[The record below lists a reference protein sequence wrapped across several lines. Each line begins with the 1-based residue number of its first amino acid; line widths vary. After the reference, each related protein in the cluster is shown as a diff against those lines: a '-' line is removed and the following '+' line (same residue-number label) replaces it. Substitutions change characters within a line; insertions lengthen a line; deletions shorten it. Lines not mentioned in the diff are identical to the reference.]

1 MLNGFDASMRT
12 RLKMNASDIIVD
24 SFAWLEILNRSERG
38 EIALSVIKQSNEVF
52 TSVLNIVQTH
62 ATILLAI
69 FNFVFILILFWDR
82 WSDKPKLEIKME
94 DKAKIYSYEYA
105 LGFSVLNKGRKDAH
119 NCSVSV
125 QVFNRE
131 SGKKIEENS
140 RPLSSFL
147 MFDSRPSPSVLM
159 SGGMDSVTLNY
170 ILTFNSNFVARI
182 SAETHKSKANKIVE
196 YEIRNGHDPIIF
208 KWGFVPYFRFHLKY
222 LFKKY
227 RNEWDAEFLASR
239 LTKKTFSDPKIRRKL
254 IDELEK
260 TGGGK
265 AINPLIDRLEN
276 DPSSIVRDSAAR
288 VLGNI
293 GDKQAVDP
301 LLKCLR
307 KDRVDINWCT
317 SAIAKICDPE
327 CVEELID
334 ILHNTDNPQ
343 KRRAVAKSLGEIGE
357 KIRDENIENALI
369 EVLDHFGGDDFCDGV
384 KALGK
389 AGGEKALE
397 KLKNMEQCCDDTLK
411 GAIEQIEFRI
421 SGGGDNIEEK

>member
-1 MLNGFDASMRT
+1 M
-12 RLKMNASDIIVD
+12 RLKMNALNILVD

-94 DKAKIYSYEYA
+94 DEAKIYSYMYA
-105 LGFSVLNKGRKDAH
+105 LGFSVLNKGRKDTH

-131 SGKKIEENS
+131 SGKKIKEDS
-140 RPLSSFL
+140 RPLSSGF
-147 MFDSRPSPSVLM
+147 MPDSGPLSSVLM
-159 SGGMDSVTLNY
+159 SGAMGSFTLHN
-170 ILTFNSNFVARI
+170 ILVLNGNFVARI
-182 SAETHKSKANKIVE
+182 SAKTHKSKANKIVE

-208 KWGFVPYFRFHLKY
+208 KWGFVPYFRFHLKKC
-222 LFKKY
+222 LLKKY
-227 RNEWDAEFLASR
+227 RNEWDTEFLASGF
-239 LTKKTFSDPKIRRKL
+239 KTFSDPEIRGKL

-260 TGGGK
+260 TSDGK

-276 DPSSIVRDSAAR
+276 DPSSIVRDNAAR

-293 GDKQAVDP
+293 GDKKAVGP
-301 LLKCLR
+301 LLECLR
-307 KDRVDINWCT
+307 KDRAEINWCT
-317 SAIAKICDPE
+317 SAIAKIRDPE

-343 KRRAVAKSLGEIGE
+343 KRRTVAKSLGEIGE
-357 KIRDENIENALI
+357 KIRDGNIENALI
-369 EVLDHFGGDDFCDGV
+369 EALARFDGNEFCDAV
-384 KALGK
+384 EALGK
-389 AGGEKALE
+389 VGGEKTLKQLE
-397 KLKNMEQCCDDTLK
+397 NMEQCCGDIFK
-411 GAIEQIEFRI
+411 NAIEQIRFRI
-421 SGGGDNIEEK
+421 SVGGDNIEEK

>member
-1 MLNGFDASMRT
+1 MG
-12 RLKMNASDIIVD
+12 V
-24 SFAWLEILNRSERG
+24 E
-38 EIALSVIKQSNEVF
+38 
-52 TSVLNIVQTH
+52 
-62 ATILLAI
+62 ILLALLKFI
-69 FNFVFILILFWDR
+69 AELDPPLAQIYATIALAFFNLVFIVILVLDR
-82 WSDKPKLEIKME
+82 VTDKPKMKIKME
-94 DKAKIYSYEYA
+94 DQVKIPGYRSDYKYA
-105 LGFSVLNKGRKDAH
+105 INVPVLNKGRKDAY

-125 QVFNRE
+125 QVFNRK
-131 SGKKIEENS
+131 SGKKIEESS
-140 RPLSSFL
+140 RPL
-147 MFDSRPSPSVLM
+147 SVLM
-159 SGGMDSVTLNY
+159 SGAMNSVTLNE
-170 ILTFNSNFVARI
+170 ILAFNGNFVARI

-208 KWGFVPYFRFHLKY
+208 ERVFVSYFRFHLKKC
-222 LFKKY
+222 LLKKY
-227 RNEWDAEFLASR
+227 RNEWDTEFLASGLR
-239 LTKKTFSDPKIRRKL
+239 SKKFFDPGIRQELAQKL
-254 IDELEK
+254 
-260 TGGGK
+260 GK
-265 AINPLIDRLEN
+265 MGDDKAVKPLIHCLEN
-276 DPSSIVRDSAAR
+276 DPSDHVRGRAADA
-288 VLGNI
+288 LGNI
-293 GDKQAVDP
+293 GDKRAVGP

-307 KDRVDINWCT
+307 KDMADINWCT

-369 EVLDHFGGDDFCDGV
+369 EVLDRFGGDNFCDGV

-421 SGGGDNIEEK
+421 SVGGDNIEEK

>member
-1 MLNGFDASMRT
+1 
-12 RLKMNASDIIVD
+12 MNALNILVD

-69 FNFVFILILFWDR
+69 FNFVFILILVWDR
-82 WSDKPKLEIKME
+82 LSDKPNLKIKME
-94 DKAKIYSYEYA
+94 DEAKIYSYMYA
-105 LGFSVLNKGRKDAH
+105 PGFSVLNKGRKDAH

-131 SGKKIEENS
+131 SGKKIKEDS
-140 RPLSSFL
+140 RPLLSGF
-147 MFDSRPSPSVLM
+147 MPDSGPLSSVLM
-159 SGGMDSVTLNY
+159 SGAMGSFIPHY
-170 ILTFNSNFVARI
+170 ILALDGTFVARI
-182 SAETHKSKANKIVE
+182 SAKTHKSKANKIVE
-196 YEIRNGHDPIIF
+196 YEIRNGHDSIIF
-208 KWGFVPYFRFHLKY
+208 KWGFVPYFRFNLKY

-227 RNEWDAEFLASR
+227 RNEWDTEFLAR
-239 LTKKTFSDPKIRRKL
+239 GLKTFSDPKIRRKL

-260 TGGGK
+260 TGDGK

-276 DPSSIVRDSAAR
+276 DPSIIVRDSAAR

-307 KDRVDINWCT
+307 KDRADINWCT

-369 EVLDHFGGDDFCDGV
+369 EVLDRFGGDNFCDGV

-411 GAIEQIEFRI
+411 GAIERIQFRI
-421 SGGGDNIEEK
+421 SVGGDNIEEK

>member
-1 MLNGFDASMRT
+1 
-12 RLKMNASDIIVD
+12 MNASNILVD

-82 WSDKPKLEIKME
+82 WSDKPKLEIKMK
-94 DKAKIYSYEYA
+94 DKAEIYDYMYA
-105 LGFSVLNKGRKDAH
+105 PGFSVLNKGRKDAH

-131 SGKKIEENS
+131 SGKKIEEDS
-140 RPLSSFL
+140 RPLSSGFVP
-147 MFDSRPSPSVLM
+147 DSGPLSSVLM
-159 SGGMDSVTLNY
+159 SGAMGSFTLHSFLALNG
-170 ILTFNSNFVARI
+170 NFVARI

-196 YEIRNGHDPIIF
+196 YEIRNSHDDPIIF
-208 KWGFVPYFRFHLKY
+208 KWGFVLYFRFHLKY

-227 RNEWDAEFLASR
+227 RNEWDTEFLAKG
-239 LTKKTFSDPKIRRKL
+239 LKIFPDPVIRKEL
-254 IDELEK
+254 IDKL
-260 TGGGK
+260 GK
-265 AINPLIDRLEN
+265 MGDNKVVNPLIDRLEN
-276 DPSSIVRDSAAR
+276 DPSSIVRNSAAR

-317 SAIAKICDPE
+317 SAIAKICAPE
-327 CVEELID
+327 CVKELID

-343 KRRAVAKSLGEIGE
+343 KRSKVAMSLGEIGE

-369 EVLDHFGGDDFCDGV
+369 EVLDLFGGDNFCDGV
-384 KALGK
+384 EALGK
-389 AGGEKALE
+389 VGGENALK
-397 KLKNMEQCCDDTLK
+397 KLESMGPCCDDIFK
-411 GAIEQIEFRI
+411 NAIEQIRFRI
-421 SGGGDNIEEK
+421 SVGGDNIEEK